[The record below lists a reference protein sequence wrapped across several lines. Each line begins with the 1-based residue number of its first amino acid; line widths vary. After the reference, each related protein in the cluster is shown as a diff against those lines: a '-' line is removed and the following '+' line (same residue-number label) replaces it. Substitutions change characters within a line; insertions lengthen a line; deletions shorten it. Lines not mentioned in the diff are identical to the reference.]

1 LYFSGRHNDQ
11 AIAISNNDVARINRG
26 SAENDRD
33 INLAGLEF
41 IRSLDAKSA
50 CECRK
55 THIDNGVSV
64 ANRTVNNETCNAEL
78 LSGEGQQIAPWAC
91 VYKAFCVNDQHVA
104 WPGFGK
110 GIVDREVVAWTAV
123 DGQRGTG
130 EPEGRI
136 NWADCGVDRALLT
149 LCLMDGRGSKGFKDL
164 KVFRADTHAGSCEL
178 QICYVLRGASAA
190 AVQTDSLTADASD
203 AGVGVSLASSI
214 AGTKKTKNIVS
225 SCSEHDIF
233 VVYNRSMD
241 TRYLQCFLKVVESGS
256 IAEAARQLDLSPT
269 TVAAQIRAL
278 ELELGAEVL
287 ARSGRVVRPTTA
299 GVKVLEKARSIV
311 RDTRE
316 LLVLANNEASVRE
329 FRLGIFPSAIP
340 SLLPIVLSK
349 LYADHPELN
358 VFATPGYSPDLFA
371 KVASGELDAAIVVE
385 HQVGIP
391 KTCEWQVLLE
401 EPLVVV
407 AHNEI
412 SAGRDPHDVLRNE
425 PFLRYDRRVWGGRL
439 ADRYL
444 REQGIKPRERL
455 EIDGLAVIASLIKH
469 RLGVSLLPDWSAMW
483 EDGGSLVR
491 IPLPGE
497 PPVRRVGFIWTRQ
510 GPRAGLAEI
519 VLSEATRYLKR

>member
-1 LYFSGRHNDQ
+1 
-11 AIAISNNDVARINRG
+11 
-26 SAENDRD
+26 
-33 INLAGLEF
+33 
-41 IRSLDAKSA
+41 
-50 CECRK
+50 
-55 THIDNGVSV
+55 
-64 ANRTVNNETCNAEL
+64 
-78 LSGEGQQIAPWAC
+78 
-91 VYKAFCVNDQHVA
+91 
-104 WPGFGK
+104 
-110 GIVDREVVAWTAV
+110 
-123 DGQRGTG
+123 
-130 EPEGRI
+130 
-136 NWADCGVDRALLT
+136 
-149 LCLMDGRGSKGFKDL
+149 
-164 KVFRADTHAGSCEL
+164 
-178 QICYVLRGASAA
+178 
-190 AVQTDSLTADASD
+190 
-203 AGVGVSLASSI
+203 
-214 AGTKKTKNIVS
+214 
-225 SCSEHDIF
+225 
-233 VVYNRSMD
+233 MD
-241 TRYLQCFLKVVESGS
+241 TKYLQCFLKVVESGS

-316 LLVLANNEASVRE
+316 LLSLANNEAPVRE

-340 SLLPIVLSK
+340 SLLPIVLAK
-349 LYADHPELN
+349 LYGEHPELN
-358 VFATPGYSPDLFA
+358 VFAVPGYSPDLFA

-407 AHNEI
+407 AHDGI
-412 SAGRDPHDVLRNE
+412 SIERDPHEVLRNE

-444 REQGIKPRERL
+444 REQGIKPQERL

-469 RLGVSLLPDWSAMW
+469 RLGVSLLPDWSTMW

-497 PPVRRVGFIWTRQ
+497 PPVRRVGFIWTRR

-519 VLSEATRYLKR
+519 VLSEASRFLRRRETPIP